1 MHVEGPLYTALLQNL
16 ATMDPATLLSC
27 QKLMHAKRQARKPK
41 STNEVTDIRLKNR
54 EETLLL
60 ITKNCTGPPYN
71 YAEFAKK
78 VVPEHHAFLWS
89 KYANAYT
96 STVTNFIEFLNA
108 QHRTSMPECLYEF
121 HKLRIENVEAPKD
134 MAKVT
139 KWMD

>member
-1 MHVEGPLYTALLQNL
+1 MIWI
-16 ATMDPATLLSC
+16 
-27 QKLMHAKRQARKPK
+27 KLTVKVTRKPK

-96 STVTNFIEFLNA
+96 SIGLVNQVDVLTAIGA
-108 QHRTSMPECLYEF
+108 MSMV
-121 HKLRIENVEAPKD
+121 RR
-134 MAKVT
+134 M
-139 KWMD
+139 